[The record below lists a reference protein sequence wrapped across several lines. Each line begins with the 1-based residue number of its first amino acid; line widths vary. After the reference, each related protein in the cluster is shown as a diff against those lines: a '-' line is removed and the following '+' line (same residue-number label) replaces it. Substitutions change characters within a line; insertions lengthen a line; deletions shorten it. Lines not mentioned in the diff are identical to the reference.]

1 MGRRGRGVLITGG
14 VLVAAGALF
23 VLHRPGPRARTSGP
37 NAVPVEPAAAP
48 APVTDDG
55 PQSAGPD
62 DTRSHAFRLPSGR
75 APSLT
80 CDAARAIVAQARSQL
95 GYAPERVDAAAFVEA
110 TVDWL
115 DPYGLWSVAPDAVVT
130 SAFER
135 RKHQLIAELEGRGSR
150 NCDAAN
156 ALGAALVP
164 WVANLRLVFDA
175 ARAQLSSTEDAETAA
190 SATAFEGATVTRPAR
205 VLAETLGR
213 RIGAIQR
220 SLGPSASAYADAA
233 RSRYFPDAGT
243 AEWAGIVLAAA
254 VRAYVPAIDP
264 HGAWAPL
271 DEESSVYEVDLEAH
285 PPRRL
290 WDKAER
296 TAIGLKIASGATPP
310 LADGDVLL
318 SLAGLATAGLSYEQN
333 EQLGFAASDLRPPA
347 QAVVLR
353 EGQKLPI
360 TTFLDGSAAEVKA
373 LPSGGEEDDDLPV
386 ERFEY
391 GEGDAIVVVIH
402 DVRDDL
408 GEELTRAI
416 LRERERQGR
425 PIEGVVLD
433 VRGNGGGSTDGA
445 IDALGLFIPG
455 APLFPM
461 KRRDGSLETDRAP
474 EPPGVDRWR
483 GPVATLVDG
492 DTASAAEMIAG
503 ALSSYH
509 RGPTI
514 GATTFG
520 KGCAQEY
527 LDDDAQAGVVRLTTL
542 LYALPDGTPVQ
553 RVGLVPAIRF
563 AFGAADATDR
573 EAALPHAPPTWRGPD
588 VRDRAVLAHAEDG
601 TWSTAWPPH
610 GGNVGPCKE
619 AEVCRALR
627 LLGVGGP
634 TARRT
639 AAKAR

>member
-1 MGRRGRGVLITGG
+1 MSSRAAWITAGAI
-14 VLVAAGALF
+14 AAGAAAFWLE
-23 VLHRPGPRARTSGP
+23 RPLPQAHHEAP
-37 NAVPVEPAAAP
+37 ALPAPAASAS
-48 APVTDDG
+48 AAAVGDDAATA
-55 PQSAGPD
+55 SD
-62 DTRSHAFRLPSGR
+62 DARSHEFRVPSGR
-75 APSLT
+75 APSLS
-80 CDAARAIVAQARSQL
+80 CEAARTIVAQARSQL
-95 GYAPERVDAAAFVEA
+95 GYTPDKVDASAFVDAAI
-110 TVDWL
+110 DWL
-115 DPYGLWSVAPDAVVT
+115 DPYGLWSVAPDAVVAT
-130 SAFER
+130 VFDKRSVEM
-135 RKHQLIAELEGRGSR
+135 IAELEGRGSR
-150 NCDAAN
+150 NCEAAR
-156 ALGAALVP
+156 ALGVAIVP
-164 WVANLRLVFDA
+164 WVAGLRAVFDD
-175 ARAQLSSTEDAETAA
+175 ARQRASDTEDMETAA
-190 SATAFEGATVTRPAR
+190 GAPAFEGATVTRPAK
-205 VLAETLGR
+205 VLADSLGR
-213 RIGAIQR
+213 RIGVIER
-220 SLGPSASAYADAA
+220 SLGPAARPYADAA
-233 RSRYFPDAGT
+233 RARYFPDAT
-243 AEWAGIVLAAA
+243 ASDWAGVVLAAA

-285 PPRRL
+285 PPQRL

-296 TAIGLKIASGATPP
+296 TAIGLKIEGGATAP
-310 LADGDVLL
+310 LADGDVVL
-318 SLAGLATAGLSYEQN
+318 SLAGIATAGLSYEQT
-333 EQLGFAASDLRPPA
+333 EQLGFAASDVRPPA

-353 EGQKLPI
+353 AGEKAPI
-360 TTFLDGSAAEVKA
+360 TTWLDGSAGSAKP
-373 LPSGGEEDDDLPV
+373 PSTAADEDDDLPV
-386 ERFEY
+386 ERIEY

-425 PIEGVVLD
+425 PVDGVVLD

-503 ALSSYH
+503 ALASYR

-553 RVGLVPAIRF
+553 RVGLTPAIRF
-563 AFGAADATDR
+563 PFGTADASDR

-588 VRDRAVLAHAEDG
+588 VRDRALLAHVDDG
-601 TWSTAWPPH
+601 TWNTAWPAH
-610 GGNVGPCKE
+610 GGNVGPCKDP
-619 AEVCRALR
+619 EVCRALR
-627 LLGVGGP
+627 LLGSSP
-634 TARRT
+634 TARRGSN
-639 AAKAR
+639 AKGR